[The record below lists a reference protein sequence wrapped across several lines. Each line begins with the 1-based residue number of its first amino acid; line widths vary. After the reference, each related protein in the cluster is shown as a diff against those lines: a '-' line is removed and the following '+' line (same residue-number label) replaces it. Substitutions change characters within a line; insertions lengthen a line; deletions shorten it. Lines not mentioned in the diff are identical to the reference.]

1 MAPPP
6 SPLLSFPSP
15 PRKVFCGVI
24 MKMLPAVWLLV
35 TLFGALGIEV
45 TASPVLGP
53 EDLTIVTHM
62 WAGAA
67 DSFGPHAL
75 AINEAYA
82 ARYGH
87 RLEVVRGDSHAGQ
100 RDGRW
105 TKVSVLRELLD
116 VGAGDKGAVLWMDSD
131 AIFSNFNFSVCHRAS
146 FVSLPHTCALTGI
159 SRRCLNWCR
168 TCSKEV
174 LTSRCVKI
182 SARRRKRREVRV
194 RRRA

>member
-1 MAPPP
+1 
-6 SPLLSFPSP
+6 
-15 PRKVFCGVI
+15 
-24 MKMLPAVWLLV
+24 MLVLAVWLLV
-35 TLFGALGIEV
+35 ALFGALDIVV

-75 AINEAYA
+75 SINEAYA
-82 ARYGH
+82 ARHGH
-87 RLEVVRGDSHAGQ
+87 RLEVVRGDRHAGQ
-100 RDGRW
+100 RDSRW

-131 AIFSNFNFSVCHRAS
+131 AIFSNFNFSVCRRAS
-146 FVSLPHTCALTGI
+146 FVTVSLPRMCWLTGM

-168 TCSKEV
+168 TCSKEA
-174 LTSRCVKI
+174 LTLRCVKI
-182 SARRRKRREVRV
+182 SARRRRRREVRV
-194 RRRA
+194 RRHA